1 MILKVIANG
10 LFIGKDSYLRNGWN
24 IIDIFL
30 IIISLID
37 LIISLT
43 VKSSSKILRILRILR
58 TFRPLR
64 LINRYPGLKLVVT
77 TLLTSLKPIGNI
89 ILINFFF
96 LLIFGIFG
104 IQVRII

>member
-10 LFIGKDSYLRNGWN
+10 LYIGKDSYLRNGWN

-58 TFRPLR
+58 TLRPLR
-64 LINRYPGLKLVVT
+64 LINKYPGLIQLYQNKENLRST
-77 TLLTSLKPIGNI
+77 KNFENAISSFIGVSI
-89 ILINFFF
+89 IE
-96 LLIFGIFG
+96 IF
-104 IQVRII
+104 